1 MSTRSRMLFARTA
14 KAAALVVTGVLLF
27 AAPATAIPLDL
38 GSLNTG
44 SVDLGSLDPV
54 LAPTPNLA
62 SVANFR
68 DVAGNDGRGYTTVDG
83 SHLKRGVIYRSNAL

>member
-14 KAAALVVTGVLLF
+14 KAAALVVTGGLLF

-44 SVDLGSLDPV
+44 SLVDLR
-54 LAPTPNLA
+54 LARSCARADTEL
-62 SVANFR
+62 
-68 DVAGNDGRGYTTVDG
+68 GLRGQL
-83 SHLKRGVIYRSNAL
+83 SRRRRQ